1 MARIIPWIAIIS
13 GGFILLKNIP
23 QILSGN
29 INIGNSGTGQ
39 LIGIAVGAVL
49 LVGGLYSLPDK

>member
-1 MARIIPWIAIIS
+1 MGKIIPWIAIIS
-13 GGFILLKNIP
+13 GGFILLKNMP

-29 INIGNSGTGQ
+29 INVGNSGTGQ

-49 LVGGLYSLPDK
+49 VVGGLYSLPDR